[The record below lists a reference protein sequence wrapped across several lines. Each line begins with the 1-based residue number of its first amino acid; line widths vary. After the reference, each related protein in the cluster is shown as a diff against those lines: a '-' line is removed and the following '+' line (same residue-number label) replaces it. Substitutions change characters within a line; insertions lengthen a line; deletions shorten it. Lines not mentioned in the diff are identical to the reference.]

1 MDRVIKFNQVASLK
15 SYIDKNIKV
24 RTKAKNDLEKDSSKY
39 MNNSVFGRTM
49 ENVST
54 EYQARNNI

>member
-1 MDRVIKFNQVASLK
+1 MIKFNQVASLK

>member
-54 EYQARNNI
+54 EYQVRNNI

>member
-1 MDRVIKFNQVASLK
+1 MIKFNQVASLK

-49 ENVST
+49 DNVST

>member
-1 MDRVIKFNQVASLK
+1 MASLK